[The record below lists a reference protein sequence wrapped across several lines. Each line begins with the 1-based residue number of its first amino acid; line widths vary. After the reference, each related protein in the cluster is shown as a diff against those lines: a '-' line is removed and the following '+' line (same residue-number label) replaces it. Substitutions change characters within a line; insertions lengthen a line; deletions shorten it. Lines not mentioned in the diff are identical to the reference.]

1 MNRKPPMNNHY
12 SLIDEVKNYDA
23 VILANGA
30 FPTAEAALRLLC
42 QAPFVCACDGAVEA
56 FPEAD
61 AVVGD
66 GDSLSDIFL
75 SRLVRVTE
83 QEDNDLTKATRHCLS
98 LGMHRIVYLGATGL
112 REDHTIGNF
121 SLMARYAA
129 EMEVEP
135 LLATDY
141 GWLVVARGNASFESL
156 PGQQVSIFNLDCST
170 LVSEGL
176 RWASYPY
183 RQLWQ
188 GTLNEALGT
197 SFSLRGDGSYMVY
210 RTYKKKISKK

>member
-1 MNRKPPMNNHY
+1 MNP
-12 SLIDEVKNYDA
+12 LIENFRDYDV
-23 VILANGA
+23 VILANGS

-98 LGMHRIVYLGATGL
+98 LGMHHTAYLGATGL
-112 REDHTIGNF
+112 GEPHTTHL
-121 SLMARYAA
+121 S
-129 EMEVEP
+129 P
-135 LLATDY
+135 LAPFRPKRGGATPGYRLWLA
-141 GWLVVARGNASFESL
+141 GSGQGQRLV
-156 PGQQVSIFNLDCST
+156 
-170 LVSEGL
+170 
-176 RWASYPY
+176 
-183 RQLWQ
+183 
-188 GTLNEALGT
+188 
-197 SFSLRGDGSYMVY
+197 
-210 RTYKKKISKK
+210 